1 MPAPESS
8 RAVSVNVGQ
17 PREVQA
23 GNRKVLTSI
32 FKTPVHGKVAVRR
45 HNLQGDRQ
53 ADLRVHGGPYKA
65 VYAYSLEHYPFWAAE
80 LPDTPL
86 PLGAFGENLTTEG
99 MLEDATHIG
108 DVFRAGSAILQVTQP
123 RMPCFKLAIRMNRSD
138 MVQRFWAS
146 GRSGIYFSIVEE
158 GELESGDPIDLVQS
172 DPRGVSV
179 ADVVRLYK
187 GETDDPDLF
196 SRVMAAPLSGSWKN
210 EIRERRAQ
218 MALYR

>member
-1 MPAPESS
+1 MSAPELS
-8 RAVSVNVGQ
+8 RIVSVNVGQ

-32 FKTPVHGKVAVRR
+32 FKAPVHGKIAVRR

-53 ADLRVHGGPYKA
+53 ADLRAHGGPYKA
-65 VYAYSLEHYPFWAAE
+65 VYAYSLEHYPSWAAE

-99 MLEDATHIG
+99 MLEDSAHIG
-108 DVFRAGSAILQVTQP
+108 DVFRAGSAVLRVTQP
-123 RMPCFKLAIRMNRSD
+123 RMPCFKLAIRMKRSD
-138 MVQRFWAS
+138 MVERFWAS
-146 GRSGIYFSIVEE
+146 GRLGIYFSIVDE
-158 GELESGDPIDLVQS
+158 GELESGDPIEILQS
-172 DPRGVSV
+172 DPQRVSV

-187 GETDDPDLF
+187 GEADDPDLF
-196 SRVMAAPLSGSWKN
+196 SRVIAAPLSGSWKT

-218 MALYR
+218 MAL